1 MGLASVIVGIRRR
14 QVTTSESH
22 CDSGGR
28 GCNVE
33 AGSFGDPVGQWLRD
47 ARLLMGWKASK
58 LAAVLGVSETTVS
71 RWENG
76 HQLPSGFHLERIRQV
91 LGVTPPHRGGLS
103 PRAAQLPPTHLEE
116 LLNEWG
122 ISLGNRREF
131 LKQLAG
137 AVGISALAP
146 LLELSDGEPLHRLS
160 RIVQR
165 PRAVDAATIEHLE
178 AVTAAQ
184 RELYHSLTSE
194 ELVQA
199 VTGHL
204 RLAKFLLHETPREEL
219 RRRLA
224 AIVTETAGHAA
235 WLSYDLN
242 ERRSGEHYYVLAGVA
257 AREAGDSALG
267 AYVQGFKSIIRASE
281 TRTRDALL
289 LAEEASERMSP
300 CGSATMVAWLAGL
313 QAQMLACIGE
323 SKTCYQTL
331 RRAEAAIGRA
341 ERGEDPLWMF
351 DFDAGRLHAV
361 AGSCYRRLGK
371 TSAAEQALGQAMAS
385 LSASCHSSECSRRRS
400 EVQIELSWVALQKED
415 VDEACRLAGESLA
428 SSLEAGSML
437 GVKRIREL
445 RVALD
450 PWQDARAV
458 ADLDERLI
466 SSF

>member
-1 MGLASVIVGIRRR
+1 
-14 QVTTSESH
+14 
-22 CDSGGR
+22 
-28 GCNVE
+28 
-33 AGSFGDPVGQWLRD
+33 
-47 ARLLMGWKASK
+47 MGWKASK

-76 HQLPSGFHLERIRQV
+76 HQVPSRFHRERIHQV
-91 LGVTPPHRGGLS
+91 LGITPPHEGGPTS
-103 PRAAQLPPTHLEE
+103 PRAAQFPPTHLEE
-116 LLNEWG
+116 LLIEWG
-122 ISLGNRREF
+122 VSVGNRREF

-137 AVGISALAP
+137 AVGIAALAP

-160 RIVQR
+160 RIMQQ

-194 ELVQA
+194 ELIQA

-204 RLAKFLLHETPREEL
+204 RLAKVLLHQTPREEL

-235 WLSYDLN
+235 WLSYDLSD
-242 ERRSGEHYYVLAGVA
+242 RRSGEHYYVLAGVA
-257 AREAGDSALG
+257 ARETGDPALG
-267 AYVQGFKSIIRASE
+267 AYLQGFKSIIRASE

-289 LAEEASERMSP
+289 LLEEASETMSP

-313 QAQMLACIGE
+313 QAQILACIGE

-331 RRAEAAIGRA
+331 RRAEAAIGQA
-341 ERGEDPLWMF
+341 ERGEDPPWMF

-371 TSAAEQALGQAMAS
+371 TSAAEQALGEAMAS

-400 EVQIELSWVALQKED
+400 EVLVELSWVALQKED
-415 VDEACRLAGESLA
+415 IDEACRLAGESLA
-428 SSLEAGSML
+428 SSLEASSMMGL
-437 GVKRIREL
+437 KRVREL
-445 RVALD
+445 RAALD

-458 ADLDERLI
+458 AELDEQLI

>member
-1 MGLASVIVGIRRR
+1 MA
-14 QVTTSESH
+14 
-22 CDSGGR
+22 
-28 GCNVE
+28 
-33 AGSFGDPVGQWLRD
+33 P
-47 ARLLMGWKASK
+47 
-58 LAAVLGVSETTVS
+58 GVS
-71 RWENG
+71 
-76 HQLPSGFHLERIRQV
+76 LPRE
-91 LGVTPPHRGGLS
+91 GGSTS

-122 ISLGNRREF
+122 VSVGNRREF

-137 AVGISALAP
+137 AVGIAALAP

-165 PRAVDAATIEHLE
+165 PRAVDVATIEHLE

-194 ELVQA
+194 VLIQA

-204 RLAKFLLHETPREEL
+204 RLAKVLLHETPQEEL

-242 ERRSGEHYYVLAGVA
+242 DRRSGEHYYVLATVA
-257 AREAGDSALG
+257 ARAAGDRALG

-281 TRTRDALL
+281 ARTRDALL
-289 LAEEASERMSP
+289 LAEEASETVSP
-300 CGSATMVAWLAGL
+300 DGSATMVAWLGGL
-313 QAQMLACIGE
+313 QAQIQARIGE
-323 SKTCYQTL
+323 SKACYQTL

-341 ERGEDPLWMF
+341 GRGERPAWMF

-371 TSAAEQALGQAMAS
+371 TSAAEQALGEAMAS
-385 LSASCHSSECSRRRS
+385 LAASCHSSECSRRRS
-400 EVQIELSWVALQKED
+400 EVLSELSWVALQKKD
-415 VDEACRLAGESLA
+415 VDEACRLAGESLV
-428 SSLEAGSML
+428 SSLEAGSMM
-437 GVKRIREL
+437 GVKRVREL

-458 ADLDERLI
+458 ADLDEQLV